1 MSAKKS
7 LKLNMVLNAFKGMLS
22 ILFPLISFPYVSK
35 ILGVENLGRYN
46 FAHSIIN
53 YFLLIAALGLK
64 TYAVR
69 EGAKLRDTKEEFAKF
84 ANQMFTINMIS
95 TAISYLLFM
104 LTLVLVPKFAEYRAL
119 LLIFSLQILF
129 TTIGVEWIY
138 TIYEDFSYITLLS
151 IISHI
156 FSLAALFLLVK
167 TENDLNVYAGITVL
181 AGVGTNLINLIHCRK
196 YCRIRFVGEIDWNKH
211 LKPIFVLFAMQIA
224 TTIYISSDT
233 TILGFLCNDSI
244 VGIYS
249 VSTKI
254 YTIIK
259 TILSSVII
267 VSIPRLASLTED
279 KFFRQFNDAA
289 KDIYGTL
296 LTVVVPAIV
305 GMIVLRKEIILI
317 ISNENYLA
325 ATSSLS
331 ILCVALL
338 FCLCAWFWGQCILV
352 PKNMEGFVFKST
364 LLSAVVNIVLNFIM
378 IPIWAENAAAI
389 TTLIAEALAFI
400 VQWYKGRKYVDF
412 SEMIKLYVKVIIGC
426 VAIVAIAYLCMPLK
440 SNVLL
445 YTMTVM
451 ILSVLGYG
459 GIEIALKNES
469 VYSVIDIFK
478 KKLRKK

>member
-1 MSAKKS
+1 MSTKKS
-7 LKLNMVLNAFKGMLS
+7 LKLNMVLNALKGMLS

-35 ILGVENLGRYN
+35 ILGVDNLGKYN
-46 FAHSIIN
+46 FAHSIIS

-69 EGAKLRDTKEEFAKF
+69 EGAKLRESKEKFTKF

-95 TAISYLLFM
+95 TGISYLLFVI
-104 LTLVLVPKFAEYRAL
+104 TLILVPKFAEYKAL

-151 IISHI
+151 ILSHI
-156 FSLAALFLLVK
+156 FSLVALFLLVK
-167 TENDLNVYAGITVL
+167 TENDLYVYAGITVL
-181 AGVGTNLINLIHCRK
+181 AGVGTNFINLIHSRK
-196 YCRIRFVGEIDWNKH
+196 YCRIRLVGEVDWNKH
-211 LKPIFVLFAMQIA
+211 LKPIVVLFAMQIA

-233 TILGFLCNDSI
+233 TILGFLCNDSV

-254 YTIIK
+254 YSIIK
-259 TILSSVII
+259 STLSSVII
-267 VSIPRLASLTED
+267 VSIPRLATLTED
-279 KFFRQFNDAA
+279 KYFKKFNDAA

-317 ISNENYLA
+317 ISNENYLP

-352 PKNMEGFVFKST
+352 PKAMEEFVFKST

-378 IPIWAENAAAI
+378 IPIWADNAAAI

-412 SEMIKLYVKVIIGC
+412 SGMFKLYVKVVIGC
-426 VAIVAIAYLCMPLK
+426 IAIVAISYLCMPLK
-440 SNVLL
+440 NDYLL
-445 YTMTVM
+445 YSMVVI
-451 ILSVLGYG
+451 ILSVIVYG
-459 GIEIALKNES
+459 GIEIVLKNES
-469 VYSVIDIFK
+469 VYGMIDIFNK
-478 KKLRKK
+478 KFQKR